1 MAGGKSRGSGLTKA
15 VAKARGISRAEA
27 IRLLR
32 QASRDI
38 DFEIALLRARQ
49 QGIEKAMSILQGEGP

>member
-1 MAGGKSRGSGLTKA
+1 
-15 VAKARGISRAEA
+15 VAKARGISKIEA
-27 IRLLR
+27 IRLLK

-49 QGIEKAMSILQGEGP
+49 QGIEKAMSILLGEGP